1 MSFHVLGVGPGDS
14 ELLTVKAVRMIEEAD
29 VIIVPVKKPDAR
41 EGTALTIAKP
51 YIKDMAK
58 VVYYYFPMVHGF
70 AEDPVTQ
77 KLFKSHGD
85 AINTMV
91 AEGKK
96 VVFLT
101 LGDPAI
107 YCTYTH
113 IDQYVDEVEYVPGIP
128 SFINGAALA
137 GQSLVIGD
145 ESLCVLNMTDDA
157 EDVRSKFRRHESIV
171 VMKVC
176 INQPLLKELIVEG
189 GRTAT
194 FMSNI
199 GLENEHITTD
209 ICVLDSKM
217 PYFTIALI
225 R

>member
-1 MSFHVLGVGPGDS
+1 MGFKVIGVGPGDS
-14 ELLTVKAVRMIEEAD
+14 ELLTVKAVRLIEEAQ
-29 VIIVPVKKPDAR
+29 VIIVPVKQAGAK
-41 EGTALTIAKP
+41 ESTALSIARP
-51 YIKDMAK
+51 YIEDMDK
-58 VVYYYFPMVHGF
+58 VLYMYFPMKHGF
-70 AEDPVTQ
+70 DKDPATGA
-77 KLFKSHGD
+77 LFEEHGRK
-85 AINTMV
+85 INALV
-91 AEGKK
+91 AEGLE

-113 IDQYVDEVEYVPGIP
+113 IDRYVGDVAYVPGIP

-137 GQSLVIGD
+137 GQSLVIGE

-157 EDVRSKFRRHESIV
+157 QAIREKFRLHESIV

-176 INQPLLKELIVEG
+176 INQPLLKELILKGNRSVVL
-189 GRTAT
+189 
-194 FMSNI
+194 MSNI
-199 GLENEHITTD
+199 GLEDERITED
-209 ICVLDSKM
+209 IGALDSKL